1 MTKLYP
7 PIGAIE
13 EDLFS
18 PSDRLIERWIDG
30 GSALSDASRAALEAD
45 PAAREKREI
54 FEASNAQ
61 PPQVGLPT
69 IAEAGEQAGMPPW
82 LMEMIERRS
91 AAGTRFSGPAE
102 PMAGQLRLVDRAVG
116 PDGGDLGWD
125 MNRPLAVLLWRETED
140 PGVWAGWMASHE
152 ADYAGYWDVLLVEED
167 DQPCDPLVAMIQLW
181 NPVQVYGKSTG
192 RVLGQLSESRLAAL
206 AAAFSDFLSG
216 ERPDAS
222 HARPGTLID
231 RLTMTGERLM
241 TGTPVGGREDPRR
254 RYQDLYFA
262 AAGMVKDVAR
272 LAVEAAARQADE
284 VEPAG
289 DAWATVTAWLGQLV
303 ERLPAFAAGWA
314 LPLEPV
320 MPEAAMGEIPDVG
333 LEGYRI
339 PGLLEV
345 QLIPLEAEEGN
356 AVLKLGLRS
365 LAETPLTVQLMQGSR
380 VLQRLTLAPGSREEG
395 IRVSPTRGLRLEMN
409 DGKGGQGTWDLSG

>member
-30 GSALSDASRAALEAD
+30 GSALSDASRAALEGD

-61 PPQVGLPT
+61 PPQAGLPT

-140 PGVWAGWMASHE
+140 PAVWAGWMASHE
-152 ADYAGYWDVLLVEED
+152 SDYASYWDVLLED
-167 DQPCDPLVAMIQLW
+167 GDQPCDPLVAMIQLW
-181 NPVQVYGKSTG
+181 NPVHVYAESTG
-192 RVLGQLSESRLAAL
+192 RVLGQLSEPRLAAL
-206 AAAFSDFLSG
+206 VVAFADFLSG

-222 HARPGTLID
+222 HARPGSLID
-231 RLTMTGERLM
+231 RLTTTGERIM
-241 TGTPVGGREDPRR
+241 TGTPVGEEEDPRR
-254 RYQDLYFA
+254 RYQDFYFA
-262 AAGMVKDVAR
+262 AAGLVKDVAR
-272 LAVEAAARQADE
+272 LAVARQADE
-284 VEPAG
+284 AEPAG

-314 LPLEPV
+314 QPLEPV
-320 MPEAAMGEIPDVG
+320 VPEAAMGEIPEVG

-339 PGLLEV
+339 PGLLEIH
-345 QLIPLEAEEGN
+345 LIPSIPLEAEEDN
-356 AVLKLGLRS
+356 AVLIKLGLRS
-365 LAETPLTVQLMQGSR
+365 LAETSLTVQLMQGSR
-380 VLQRLTLAPGSREEG
+380 RLQRLTLAPDSREEG
-395 IRVSPTRGLRLEMN
+395 IRVSPETGLRLEMN
-409 DGKGGQGTWDLSG
+409 DGKGGHGTWDLSG